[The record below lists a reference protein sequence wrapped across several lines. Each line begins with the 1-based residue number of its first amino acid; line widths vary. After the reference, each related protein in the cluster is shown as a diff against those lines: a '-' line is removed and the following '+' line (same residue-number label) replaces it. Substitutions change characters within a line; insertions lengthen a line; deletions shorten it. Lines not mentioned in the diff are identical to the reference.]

1 MIKAFGCELYAL
13 VTNSDMLSKLVNSFS
28 VCRNIHELTLRNFK
42 TESEKIQL
50 YGDAC
55 HIDVRAYYCMMRVKF
70 AKKIEKIRKNKFKE
84 EAKILKLKY
93 YIIRTN
99 KNCFFSTIR
108 DNFKIDGVSET
119 VKHKIML
126 L

>member
-1 MIKAFGCELYAL
+1 
-13 VTNSDMLSKLVNSFS
+13 
-28 VCRNIHELTLRNFK
+28 
-42 TESEKIQL
+42 
-50 YGDAC
+50 
-55 HIDVRAYYCMMRVKF
+55 MRVKF

-126 L
+126 LYSFKQSKLRKKNINHVLFAVGEIVKLLIDEETLLRS